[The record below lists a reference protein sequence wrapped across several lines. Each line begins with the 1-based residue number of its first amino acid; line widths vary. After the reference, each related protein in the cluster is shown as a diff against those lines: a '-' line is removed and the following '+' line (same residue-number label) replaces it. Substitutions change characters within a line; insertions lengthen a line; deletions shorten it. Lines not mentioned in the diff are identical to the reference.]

1 MSAVNL
7 SIDGERR
14 LGVSAGALSESALE
28 ELEEIIDGIAD
39 AVEETIFTSWPVDTG
54 RSLRA
59 WRVFVDGLNL
69 IIENPVEYASWVHPK
84 GTKHQG
90 DDLGISA
97 EMVETAAEQGWQQK
111 EGRMRRIVE
120 GDVEGSLLGDA
131 VSAAATRA
139 AVRLAGVSELPGGE
153 LFTALR
159 EQFTLSAI
167 TSRESGRQQRRRR
180 A

>member
-1 MSAVNL
+1 MTFVNL

-14 LGVSAGALSESALE
+14 LGVSADALSDSALG
-28 ELEEIIDGIAD
+28 ELEEIIEGIAD

-59 WRVFVDGLNL
+59 WRVYVDGLNL

-84 GTKHQG
+84 GTKHGG

-97 EMVETAAEQGWQQK
+97 EMIQTEAERGWQQK

-120 GDVEGSLLGDA
+120 GDVDSSLLGDS
-131 VSAAATRA
+131 VSAAATTA
-139 AVRLAGVSELPGGE
+139 AMRLAGVSELPGGE

-159 EQFTLSAI
+159 ETFTLSSIA
-167 TSRESGRQQRRRR
+167 SRESGRQQRRRR
-180 A
+180 G